1 MRFVARLL
9 LILAAAATG
18 VVAAAPASPQAA
30 AIDPVRLSRHIRILA
45 SDAFEGRGPGTEGE
59 RRTLAYIIAQFR
71 AYGLRPGGDR
81 GGWTQ
86 AVPMNRVTISPQR
99 RLAITGAGTGC
110 TAELGD
116 SIIIGTRDPAPHV
129 DIANAPLVFAG
140 YGIVAPELG
149 WDDYRDLDVR
159 GKIVI
164 VLANDPDHEQDG
176 GPFGGHAM
184 SYYGRAPYKVEEAA
198 RHGALAI
205 LSVHHDAFVG
215 QPWRFTSGTYGGAS
229 SGLRGAP
236 DSRLAFAGW
245 LRQDA
250 AEHLFQC
257 AGLDLERERRAA
269 QARGFRAR
277 PLAGVTLSAR
287 FDATTRTVF
296 THNVVGLLPGRLHPR
311 ESFVYTAHW
320 DHLGIGRPDS
330 TGDRIYNGAL
340 DNAGGVAGLL
350 ELARVFAAGPRPQR
364 SLLFIATT
372 LEESGLLGSG
382 YYVDHPLLP
391 LATTVGGINMDAV
404 NLFGPT
410 GTMEV
415 TGLGHTDLEDILGA
429 ELQATGRR
437 MQDDPNSVVG
447 FYYRSDHFPFARAGV
462 PFLFAGSGWEL
473 ADQRAPNRR
482 DPQVG
487 TRFHQPSDEWSADMD
502 FAAAARDV
510 QLYHRVGLRLANS
523 RLWPAWRPGTEFAA
537 LRARTAS
544 ARR

>member
-18 VVAAAPASPQAA
+18 RVADAQTAP
-30 AIDPVRLSRHIRILA
+30 IDPARLSNHIRILA
-45 SDAFEGRGPGTEGE
+45 SDAFEGRGPGTRGE
-59 RRTLAYIIAQFR
+59 ARALAYIIGQFR
-71 AYGLRPGGDR
+71 AAGLRPGGEH

-86 AVPMNRVTISPQR
+86 AVPIRSVTIAAAR
-99 RLAITGAGTGC
+99 RLGLAGAGPGC
-110 TAELGD
+110 AADLGQ
-116 SIIIGTRDPAPHV
+116 SLVIWTHNAAQQV
-129 DIANAPLVFAG
+129 DVAAAPLVFAG

-149 WDDYRDLDVR
+149 WDDYRDVDVR
-159 GKIVI
+159 GKV
-164 VLANDPDHEQDG
+164 VVLLANDPDHELDR

-184 SYYGRAPYKVEEAA
+184 SYYGRLPYKLDEAA
-198 RHGALAI
+198 WHGALAVVVI
-205 LSVHHDAFVG
+205 HHDAAVG
-215 QPWRFTSGTYGGAS
+215 QPWSFTSTLYNTPANS
-229 SGLRGAP
+229 LPDAP
-236 DSRLAFAGW
+236 DTRLAFGGW

-250 AEHLFQC
+250 AEQLFRC

-269 QARGFRAR
+269 QAQGFRAR
-277 PLAGVTLSAR
+277 PLAGATLSAR
-287 FDATTRTVF
+287 FEATAHTLV
-296 THNVVGLLPGRLHPR
+296 THNVLALLPGRRHPQ

-350 ELARVFAAGPRPQR
+350 ELARAFASGPRPQR

-372 LEESGLLGSG
+372 LEESGLLGSE
-382 YYVDHPLLP
+382 YYVTHPLHP

-415 TGLGHTDLEDILGA
+415 TGLGHTDLEDMLGA
-429 ELQATGRR
+429 ELRASGRR

-473 ADQRAPNRR
+473 ADQRAPNTR
-482 DPQVG
+482 DPQIG
-487 TRFHQPSDEWSADMD
+487 TRFHQPSDEWSRDLD
-502 FAAAARDV
+502 FAAAARD
-510 QLYHRVGLRLANS
+510 LRIYYRVGLRLANS
-523 RLWPAWRPGTEFAA
+523 RDWPAWRPGTEFAA
-537 LRARTAS
+537 LRARTAA
-544 ARR
+544 ARP

>member
-1 MRFVARLL
+1 MKFVPMML
-9 LILAAAATG
+9 LILAATATG
-18 VVAAAPASPQAA
+18 AGAMTRPAQ
-30 AIDPVRLSRHIRILA
+30 IDPGRISGHIRTLA

-59 RRTLAYIIAQFR
+59 RRSLAYIVGQFR
-71 AYGLRPGGDR
+71 ALGLRPGGEH

-86 AVPMNRVTISPQR
+86 AVPMNSVTVSAAR
-99 RLAITGAGTGC
+99 RLALVGPGAGC
-110 TAELGD
+110 SADLAESLLV
-116 SIIIGTRDPAPHV
+116 STRNPAPHV
-129 DIANAPLVFAG
+129 DIAGAPLIFAG

-149 WDDYRDLDVR
+149 WDDYRDVDVR
-159 GKIVI
+159 GKVVV
-164 VLANDPDHEQDG
+164 VLANDPDHELDR

-184 SYYGRAPYKVEEAA
+184 SYYGRMPYKVEEAG

-205 LSVHHDAFVG
+205 IAVHHDAYVG
-215 QPWRFTSGTYGGAS
+215 QPWRFTSGSYSGPSNGLPGAADA
-229 SGLRGAP
+229 RV
-236 DSRLAFAGW
+236 AFGGW
-245 LRQDA
+245 LRQDQ
-250 AEHLFQC
+250 AEHLFEC

-269 QARGFRAR
+269 QTQGFRAHA
-277 PLAGVTLSAR
+277 LAGMTLSAR
-287 FDATTRTVF
+287 FDATTRTLV
-296 THNVVGLLPGRLHPR
+296 THNVIALLPGRLHPE

-320 DHLGIGRPDS
+320 DHLGRGRPDS
-330 TGDRIYNGAL
+330 TGDTIYNGAL

-364 SLLFIATT
+364 SLLFIALT
-372 LEESGLLGSG
+372 LEESGLLGSE
-382 YYVDHPLLP
+382 YYVTHPLHP

-415 TGLGHTDLEDILGA
+415 TGLGHTDLEDYLGA
-429 ELQATGRR
+429 ELAATGRR

-473 ADQRAPNRR
+473 AEQRAPNTR

-487 TRFHQPSDEWSADMD
+487 TRFHQPSDEWSPDLD

-510 QLYHRVGLRLANS
+510 SLYYRVGLRLANS
-523 RLWPAWRPGTEFAA
+523 RDWPRWRRGTEFAA
-537 LRARTAS
+537 LRARS
-544 ARR
+544 AAQRH

>member
-18 VVAAAPASPQAA
+18 ALAAGQTAP
-30 AIDPVRLSRHIRILA
+30 IDPARLSDHIRILA

-59 RRTLAYIIAQFR
+59 RRAVAYIIGQFR
-71 AYGLRPGGDR
+71 RLGLRPGGER

-86 AVPMNRVTISPQR
+86 AVPMNQVTLAPGR
-99 RLAITGAGTGC
+99 RFTLSGPNPRCAAD
-110 TAELGD
+110 LGD
-116 SIIIGTRDPAPHV
+116 SLIAWTHNPAPHAA
-129 DIANAPLVFAG
+129 IENAPLVFAG

-149 WDDYRDLDVR
+149 WDDYRGIDVR
-159 GKIVI
+159 GKIVV
-164 VLANDPDHEQDG
+164 VLANDPDHERER

-184 SYYGRAPYKVEEAA
+184 SYYGRLPYKIDEAA
-198 RHGALAI
+198 RHGALALI
-205 LSVHHDAFVG
+205 AIHHDAAVG
-215 QPWRFTSGTYGGAS
+215 QPWTFTSTLYTGPAN
-229 SGLRGAP
+229 GLPEAADAG
-236 DSRLAFAGW
+236 LAFAGY

-250 AEHLFQC
+250 AERLFRC
-257 AGLDLERERRAA
+257 AGLELEGERHAA
-269 QARGFRAR
+269 QAQGFRAR
-277 PLAGVTLSAR
+277 PLAGATLSAR
-287 FDATTRTVF
+287 FDAATRRLV
-296 THNVVGLLPGRLHPR
+296 THNVIALLPGRRHR
-311 ESFVYTAHW
+311 QESFVYTAHW

-350 ELARVFAAGPRPQR
+350 ELARAFASGPRPQR

-372 LEESGLLGSG
+372 LEESGLLGAE
-382 YYVDHPLLP
+382 YYVAHPLHP

-415 TGLGHTDLEDILGA
+415 TGLGHSDLEDRLGA
-429 ELQATGRR
+429 ELRATGRR

-447 FYYRSDHFPFARAGV
+447 FYYRSDHYPFARAGV

-473 ADQRAPNRR
+473 ADQRAPNTR
-482 DPQVG
+482 DPQIG
-487 TRFHQPSDEWSADMD
+487 TRFHQPSDEWSPALD
-502 FAAAARDV
+502 FAAAARD
-510 QLYHRVGLRLANS
+510 LRIYYRVGLALANS
-523 RLWPAWRPGTEFAA
+523 RAWPAWRPGTEFAA
-537 LRARTAS
+537 IRARSAA